1 MLNILSC
8 TVGGANMGAS
18 NLIIIPSITVALIN
32 VIKIGIPIIL
42 IFLGMLD
49 LGKAVMSN
57 EEKEMKTAQ
66 SRLIKRVVYAILVF
80 LIVAIVQLVVGVL
93 SSSDTSGSV
102 DGTSINSCISCF
114 VNSTSYCK

>member
-93 SSSDTSGSV
+93 SESGAA
-102 DGTSINSCISCF
+102 DGNSINSCISCF
-114 VNSTSYCK
+114 VSNTADCK

>member
-8 TVGGANMGAS
+8 TIGEVNMGTTD
-18 NLIIIPSITVALIN
+18 LIIIPSITVALISI
-32 VIKIGIPIIL
+32 IKIGIPIIL

-93 SSSDTSGSV
+93 SEGGAA
-102 DGTSINSCISCF
+102 DGNSINSCISCF